1 MTPSPTGP
9 SPDDL
14 ARQRTSAIRWYAAGA
29 VIILLAAG
37 GYLVWQRRTDQVS
50 SYCTAVADTKA
61 TFTPPTLP
69 KIQTV
74 PTAISDGPG
83 PSTTSMA
90 AAVAAQKAGV
100 AASLD
105 AVRKRADAAPP
116 DIAGQWATV
125 VSIVRTSSPSTYDQQ
140 AGVAAFKDIDAY
152 TREHCGSSDMGS

>member
-1 MTPSPTGP
+1 MTPPPTGP
-9 SPDDL
+9 TPDDL
-14 ARQRTSAIRWYAAGA
+14 ARQRSSAIRWYAAGA
-29 VIILLAAG
+29 VIVLVAAG
-37 GYLVWQRRTDQVS
+37 GFLVWQRRSDQVS
-50 SYCTAVADTKA
+50 SYCATVADTKA

-74 PTAISDGPG
+74 PTAIIDDG
-83 PSTTSMA
+83 PSTTSMSSA
-90 AAVAAQKAGV
+90 IEAQKAGM
-100 AASLD
+100 AASMD

-116 DIAGQWATV
+116 EIAGQWATV